1 MQGMGERF
9 RNRLPLP
16 ARDCPLECLGKAWG
30 VLTEAQE
37 QRGGLPFG
45 FIRFNH
51 DGRQL
56 LELVAFPHGH
66 IQEHS
71 GLPEVELGLFELPA
85 LPSLARGALVLGLDE
100 VCDGLCFG
108 LPFER
113 ADLLHPCPPGAQIA
127 AHQLVECQVYSA
139 LGLRMFLADV
149 SAPGGKPLL
158 LRCSCRARH
167 GPCEACAGGIR
178 HSCFV
183 QERRGEP
190 EPRSGAS
197 YLPPQSPRPWLQ
209 PGGTTPREPPAI
221 LALPLSVRGRAGR
234 VRSTCMGADRGALT
248 RASRTATVCPCP
260 CSQLR

>member
-85 LPSLARGALVLGLDE
+85 LPSLARGALVLGWT
-100 VCDGLCFG
+100 
-108 LPFER
+108 R
-113 ADLLHPCPPGAQIA
+113 
-127 AHQLVECQVYSA
+127 SA
-139 LGLRMFLADV
+139 TACALA
-149 SAPGGKPLL
+149 SLSSGPT
-158 LRCSCRARH
+158 CCTRARL
-167 GPCEACAGGIR
+167 
-178 HSCFV
+178 V
-183 QERRGEP
+183 
-190 EPRSGAS
+190 
-197 YLPPQSPRPWLQ
+197 
-209 PGGTTPREPPAI
+209 
-221 LALPLSVRGRAGR
+221 
-234 VRSTCMGADRGALT
+234 
-248 RASRTATVCPCP
+248 
-260 CSQLR
+260 LR